1 MVVFRVIIVEF
12 VVFNFTN
19 FVIIIFV
26 CGDLGLSLMVIEF
39 ILSGFILVV
48 LEVIIVLVYCFI
60 YKLLNI
66 DIL

>member
-48 LEVIIVLVYCFI
+48 LKVIIVLVYCFM
-60 YKLLNI
+60 YKLLSI

>member
-19 FVIIIFV
+19 FAIIIFV

-48 LEVIIVLVYCFI
+48 LEVIIVLVYCFM

>member
-48 LEVIIVLVYCFI
+48 L
-60 YKLLNI
+60 
-66 DIL
+66 